1 VSRQVSPSAPVFR
14 LHGNGLD
21 ARAVEQADEVLKM
34 KSALSFMLIVCL
46 VASALPAAAQ
56 EQTATPEAFDLR
68 GSTSQAAARPLARA
82 VAREAVRLA
91 AAGGS
96 IPPGGDTVQQ
106 DDKPA
111 AKSSWLRVRTIA
123 PGSEIVLTVKGAPPD
138 RRYVDRRYVVL
149 VDESELTFLNLTD
162 PALPHA
168 ARDVL
173 RDVVSDHPD
182 YFPAAQQGKTFRLE
196 ENVYLGPDGVF
207 VRGLKIAEL
216 DQVLEQI
223 ARSSVSE
230 ISVVARA
237 TRRGVKWGSLIGTGA
252 GLTIGLLIQIPYCRQ
267 HSCDSQGGLIT
278 PLITMWSAGIGTGL
292 GALIGAGYQ
301 TRDVLYR
308 AP

>member
-1 VSRQVSPSAPVFR
+1 
-14 LHGNGLD
+14 
-21 ARAVEQADEVLKM
+21 M
-34 KSALSFMLIVCL
+34 KSALSLILIVCL
-46 VASALPAAAQ
+46 VASALQVTAQ
-56 EQTATPEAFDLR
+56 ERTATPGAFDLR
-68 GSTSQAAARPLARA
+68 GSTSQATAGPLARA

-106 DDKPA
+106 GNKTA
-111 AKSSWLRVRTIA
+111 AKSDWSRVRTIA
-123 PGSEIVLTVKGAPPD
+123 PGSEIVLTAKGAPPD
-138 RRYVDRRYVVL
+138 RRYFIL

-162 PALPHA
+162 PTLPRA

-173 RDVVSDHPD
+173 RDVVSDHPE

-207 VRGLKIAEL
+207 VGGLKIAEL
-216 DQVLEQI
+216 DQVVEEI
-223 ARSSVSE
+223 ARHRVSE

-252 GLTIGLLIQIPYCRQ
+252 GLTIGLLIQVPYCRQ

-301 TRDVLYR
+301 ARDVIYR

>member
-1 VSRQVSPSAPVFR
+1 
-14 LHGNGLD
+14 
-21 ARAVEQADEVLKM
+21 M
-34 KSALSFMLIVCL
+34 KSALSLMLIVCL
-46 VASALPAAAQ
+46 VASALPVTAQ

-68 GSTSQAAARPLARA
+68 GSTSQATAGPLARA

-96 IPPGGDTVQQ
+96 RPPRGDTVQQ
-106 DDKPA
+106 GNKTA
-111 AKSSWLRVRTIA
+111 AKSSWSRVRTIA

-138 RRYVDRRYVVL
+138 RRFVDRRYFVL
-149 VDESELTFLNLTD
+149 VDESELTLLNLAD
-162 PALPHA
+162 PTLSRA

-173 RDVVSDHPD
+173 RDVASDHPE
-182 YFPAAQQGKTFRLE
+182 YFPAAQQGKTFHLD
-196 ENVYLGPDGVF
+196 ENVHLGPDGVF
-207 VRGLKIAEL
+207 LGGLKVAEL
-216 DQVLEQI
+216 DRLVEEI
-223 ARSSVSE
+223 ARNRVSE
-230 ISVVARA
+230 ITVVTRA

-301 TRDVLYR
+301 TRDVIYR